1 MPLSDRTRNF
11 NMERTKHVR
20 SSTRKLING
29 NDMGTFLDGLAKD
42 IRNGD
47 TESATIRLDTLE
59 KMGKPN
65 WLRMYQNPEQQG
77 ETLLHLAIKDQD
89 DENLVTKLSELCPN
103 LLLMAREQSE
113 EFNGQT
119 VLHMAITKGNI
130 EAIQAML
137 EVGRRKG
144 IQTVA

>member
-103 LLLMAREQSE
+103 LLLMAREQSV
-113 EFNGQT
+113 EFHGQT
-119 VLHMAITKGNI
+119 ALHMAITKGNI

-137 EVGRRKG
+137 EVGRRKD
-144 IQTVA
+144 I

>member
-20 SSTRKLING
+20 SSTRKLIND

-65 WLRMYQNPEQQG
+65 WLWKY
-77 ETLLHLAIKDQD
+77 
-89 DENLVTKLSELCPN
+89 
-103 LLLMAREQSE
+103 
-113 EFNGQT
+113 
-119 VLHMAITKGNI
+119 
-130 EAIQAML
+130 
-137 EVGRRKG
+137 
-144 IQTVA
+144 

>member
-20 SSTRKLING
+20 SSTRKLIND

-119 VLHMAITKGNI
+119 VLHM
-130 EAIQAML
+130 L
-137 EVGRRKG
+137 VS
-144 IQTVA
+144 

>member
-65 WLRMYQNPEQQG
+65 WLWKY
-77 ETLLHLAIKDQD
+77 
-89 DENLVTKLSELCPN
+89 
-103 LLLMAREQSE
+103 
-113 EFNGQT
+113 
-119 VLHMAITKGNI
+119 
-130 EAIQAML
+130 
-137 EVGRRKG
+137 
-144 IQTVA
+144 